1 MRLLNRVNRIPN
13 PSVAMLQSLGLIS
26 ITEYSIKEIDIE
38 ICYGKRQLVK
48 ELDYYEI
55 EIPKVIS

>member
-1 MRLLNRVNRIPN
+1 
-13 PSVAMLQSLGLIS
+13 MLQSLGLIS